1 MSKYICVEDFANEL
15 KNFACKQCKENKEDA
30 EGWKCGS
37 CSVMYLVGAVDAF
50 SSADVEPVIH
60 AADVAP
66 KTDLGVLATARA
78 IELLAASMEFLRNMD
93 AIVGSERY
101 MSVLCEYDDTLNDG
115 YCLLRDIEDFFE
127 IVEDEE

>member
-15 KNFACKQCKENKEDA
+15 KDFCCKPCKENGEDA
-30 EGWKCGS
+30 KGWECGS

-50 SSADVEPVIH
+50 S

-66 KTDLGVLATARA
+66 KTDLGVLVTARA
-78 IELLAASMEFLRNMD
+78 IELLAASMDFLRKMEETR
-93 AIVGSERY
+93 GSEKY
-101 MSVLCEYDDTLNDG
+101 MSILCEYDDTLNDG
-115 YCLLRDIEDFFE
+115 YCLLRDIKGFFE

>member
-1 MSKYICVEDFANEL
+1 MSEYIC
-15 KNFACKQCKENKEDA
+15 KEDLIKA
-30 EGWKCGS
+30 IENDCPN
-37 CSVMYLVGAVDAF
+37 LVYYSKLEAIACIE
-50 SSADVEPVIH
+50 AMN

-66 KTDLGVLATARA
+66 RTDLGALATARA

-93 AIVGSERY
+93 AIAGSETY
-101 MSVLCEYDDTLNDG
+101 MSILCEYDDTLNDG